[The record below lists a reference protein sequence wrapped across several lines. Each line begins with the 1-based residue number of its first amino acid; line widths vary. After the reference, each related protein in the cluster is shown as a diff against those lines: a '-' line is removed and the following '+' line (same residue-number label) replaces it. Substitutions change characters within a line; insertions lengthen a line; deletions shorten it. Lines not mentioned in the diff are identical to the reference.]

1 MTSSLR
7 SLRFWPCPTGKL
19 RRGPPW
25 QQQASCANAPGAGP
39 TDSAA
44 GAPSGGGETMDQTIN
59 RLTKWGL
66 LAGLVLVAWMLIE
79 AIQRPGPE
87 PRQTEVV
94 VETCDH
100 GICEVKP

>member
-1 MTSSLR
+1 
-7 SLRFWPCPTGKL
+7 
-19 RRGPPW
+19 
-25 QQQASCANAPGAGP
+25 
-39 TDSAA
+39 
-44 GAPSGGGETMDQTIN
+44 MDQTIN

>member
-1 MTSSLR
+1 MTSKWWRNR
-7 SLRFWPCPTGKL
+7 SFLF
-19 RRGPPW
+19 
-25 QQQASCANAPGAGP
+25 
-39 TDSAA
+39 
-44 GAPSGGGETMDQTIN
+44 MDQTIN

-100 GICEVKP
+100 GSNFGQEPG